1 MRDGDARARERERDD
16 IHYYEIQIY
25 AIVRPLP

>member
-1 MRDGDARARERERDD
+1 MRDGDARARERDD